1 MRIGIAGMKM
11 GIKIMGIR
19 IGIKIRIMVIK
30 LDVE

>member
-1 MRIGIAGMKM
+1 MRIGIAGMKI